1 MLRCYTFYN
10 IYKDNSNIINILRI
24 LNMGACNSTSNTKS
38 KSETHKTST
47 EPAKSKATPSVTQ
60 RQPEPQPKIE
70 EKKKLSLLIKQDGD
84 TLIDGEFEETTQL
97 KEIYAKLNLKALWDY
112 DIIDYKTEENLTE
125 KIKNAT
131 SLNDVFP
138 NHKVE
143 EKIELSVKY
152 SGLSIPENAKE
163 AYAEKNKLIGTLIL
177 DNPEKFGVVV
187 FDTSSS
193 KATTNYYTLEDTD
206 ELKQFGPF
214 SAFCNAFDKIYVSG
228 GEIQKDNNTEP
239 ISQFMEI
246 DLTTLSKSSVTNRK
260 LPDLKEARTWH
271 SMIYVPDQY
280 IFIVGG
286 TGTKSVEVYDI
297 IKGTIEKDSELNQS
311 RSECT
316 LCLMNNTYL
325 YAFCGFLLHQTYLTS
340 IERCNLRRSVRTWET
355 VNYTLENNITF
366 NPSFFA
372 VSYYKNDII
381 LLGGNENAEERN
393 KNYLYKVGEKDSIE
407 EYNYDVEYTSVFR
420 EKFFI
425 PINSN
430 VSVLLPL
437 VSSDVEV
444 FFFNEEDGKVTK
456 TMFKEESEED
466 K

>member
-1 MLRCYTFYN
+1 
-10 IYKDNSNIINILRI
+10 
-24 LNMGACNSTSNTKS
+24 MGACNSTSNTKS
-38 KSETHKTST
+38 KSEQHKTAT
-47 EPAKSKATPSVTQ
+47 EPDKSKAVPAQ
-60 RQPEPQPKIE
+60 RQPEPQPKVE
-70 EKKKLSLLIKQDGD
+70 EKKKISLLIKQDGD
-84 TLIDGEFEETTQL
+84 TLLEGEFEETTQI
-97 KEIYAKLNLKALWDY
+97 KEIYSKLNLKSLWDY

-125 KIKNAT
+125 KIQNAT
-131 SLNDVFP
+131 ALKDVFP
-138 NHKVE
+138 NHKAE
-143 EKIELSVKY
+143 EKIELTVKY
-152 SGLSIPENAKE
+152 SGLSIPDNARE

-193 KATTNYYTLEDTD
+193 KATTNYYTLEDGD

-239 ISQFMEI
+239 ISTFMEI
-246 DLTTLSKSSVTNRK
+246 DLMTLSKSSVTNRK
-260 LPDLKEARTWH
+260 LPDLKEPRTWH

-297 IKGTIEKDSELNQS
+297 IKGTIEKDSELNES

-316 LCLMNNTYL
+316 LCLINNTYL

-340 IERCNLRRSVRTWET
+340 IERCNLRRAKRTWET

-381 LLGGNENAEERN
+381 LLGGNENVEERN
-393 KNYLYKVGEKDSIE
+393 KNYVYKLGEEKDTIE
-407 EYNYDVEYTSVFR
+407 ENNTEIVYTSVFR

-444 FFFNEEDGKVTK
+444 FFFNDEEGKVTK
-456 TMFKEESEED
+456 TIFKEENEEE

>member
-1 MLRCYTFYN
+1 
-10 IYKDNSNIINILRI
+10 
-24 LNMGACNSTSNTKS
+24 MGACNSTSNTKP
-38 KSETHKTST
+38 KTEPHKTST
-47 EPAKSKATPSVTQ
+47 EPSKSKATPNVAE
-60 RQPEPQPKIE
+60 RPPEPQPKIE
-70 EKKKLSLLIKQDGD
+70 EQKLISLHITQDGE
-84 TLIDGEFEETTQL
+84 TLLDGQFDGSTQL
-97 KEIYAKLNLKALWDY
+97 KEIYAKLNLKPLWDY
-112 DIIDYKTEENLTE
+112 DIIDDKTEENLTE

-131 SLNDVFP
+131 ALKDVFP
-138 NHKVE
+138 NQKTD
-143 EKIELSVKY
+143 EKIELTVKY
-152 SGLSIPENAKE
+152 SGLSIPDNTRE
-163 AYAEKNKLIGTLIL
+163 AYAEKNKLIGSLIL

-193 KATTNYYTLEDTD
+193 KATTNFYALEEND

-228 GEIQKDNNTEP
+228 GEVQKDNSTEP
-239 ISQFMEI
+239 ISSFMEI

-260 LPDLKEARTWH
+260 LPELKEARTWH

-297 IKGTIEKDSELNQS
+297 IKGTIEKDSELNES

-316 LCLMNNTYL
+316 LCLINNTYL

-340 IERCNLRRSVRTWET
+340 IERCNLRRAKRTWET
-355 VNYTLENNITF
+355 VNYTLENNATF

-381 LLGGNENAEERN
+381 LLGGNEIPEERN
-393 KNYLYKVGEKDSIE
+393 KNYIFKSGEEKDTVE

-444 FFFNEEDGKVTK
+444 FYFNDEDGKVTK
-456 TMFKEESEED
+456 KVFKEESEEE

>member
-1 MLRCYTFYN
+1 MLRCYTF
-10 IYKDNSNIINILRI
+10 NSHYIKIIKHNKYINID
-24 LNMGACNSTSNTKS
+24 NMGACNSTSNTKS

-47 EPAKSKATPSVTQ
+47 EPAKSKATPPQ

-70 EKKKLSLLIKQDGD
+70 EKKLLSLLIKQDGD
-84 TLIDGEFEETTQL
+84 TLIDGQFEETTQI
-97 KEIYAKLNLKALWDY
+97 KDIYAKLNLKSLWDY

-131 SLNDVFP
+131 TLKDVFP
-138 NHKVE
+138 NQKSE

-260 LPDLKEARTWH
+260 LPELKEARTWH

-297 IKGTIEKDSELNQS
+297 IKGTIEKDSELNEP

-316 LCLMNNTYL
+316 LCLINNTYL

-340 IERCNLRRSVRTWET
+340 IERCNLRRAKRTWET

-393 KNYLYKVGEKDSIE
+393 KNYLYKIGEEKDTVE
-407 EYNYDVEYTSVFR
+407 EYNYDAEYTSVFR

-430 VSVLLPL
+430 VSALLPL